1 MRRVPQGGKVED
13 VGRQRETSLR
23 RTAEV
28 EPETGKQ
35 FTQAMVEVEERRR
48 AAVNAEE
55 DVEDGSMLS
64 CVKSKRLKR
73 DEVQRVW
80 IN

>member
-13 VGRQRETSLR
+13 VGRQHETSLR

-35 FTQAMVEVEERRR
+35 FTQAMAELEERRR
-48 AAVNAEE
+48 AAVNAE
-55 DVEDGSMLS
+55 D
-64 CVKSKRLKR
+64 
-73 DEVQRVW
+73 DEVGRREYALLRELEAFEEG
-80 IN
+80 